1 MDETEIM
8 ERSARPARPARPA
21 GVPAGTLVVSKG
33 KTRVFYK
40 FNGPEQELEFLYWTT
55 KFLVVKYPTSGKL
68 WRMGR
73 ALVNRYLASGVLR
86 IEGEIP
92 ELALVE

>member
-1 MDETEIM
+1 M
-8 ERSARPARPARPA
+8 SAGEYAHKPIPQ
-21 GVPAGTLVVSKG
+21 KG

-40 FNGPEQELEFLYWTT
+40 FNGPEQEIEFICWTLVY
-55 KFLVVKYPTSGKL
+55 LVVKYPASGKP

-73 ALVNRYLASGVLR
+73 KLVNQWLESGVLR

-92 ELALVE
+92 ELALVV